1 MLWNDFRRSSLL
13 IIPIWGEADTL
24 SCSMMSS
31 SKGSFLKV
39 LHEAG
44 CEVRDRQS
52 ADGVSS
58 LQEAQLW
65 PPNCSS
71 VSDQSG
77 SSDPCWVLGASSRSG
92 IWSRIRHNEGNNN
105 ELKPPPFT
113 RKRSNYLQRVHTHSI
128 PGAARGFII
137 LSLLAP
143 VYILLERTRWTWQR
157 QAHRQKT
164 TSFCF
169 HVHAVLSP
177 NMFS

>member
-1 MLWNDFRRSSLL
+1 MLSVL
-13 IIPIWGEADTL
+13 IIFIRGEANPL
-24 SCSMMSS
+24 CSNMTSS

-39 LHEAG
+39 LHVAG
-44 CEVRDRQS
+44 SEVTDRQS

-58 LQEAQLW
+58 LQETKLW

-77 SSDPCWVLGASSRSG
+77 SSDPCWVPGASSCSG
-92 IWSRIRHNEGNNN
+92 IWSRIGHNEGNNN

-137 LSLLAP
+137 LSLLSTWRA
-143 VYILLERTRWTWQR
+143 WQR
-157 QAHRQKT
+157 GGTKT
-164 TSFCF
+164 HYRKPLPSVFM
-169 HVHAVLSP
+169 SMP
-177 NMFS
+177 FSLQICPVRG